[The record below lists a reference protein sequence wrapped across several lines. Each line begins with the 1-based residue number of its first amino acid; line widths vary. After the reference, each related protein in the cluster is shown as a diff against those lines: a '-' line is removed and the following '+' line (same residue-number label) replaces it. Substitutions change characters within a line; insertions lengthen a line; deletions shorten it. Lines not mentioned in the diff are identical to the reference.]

1 MKRISGFAFHCHH
14 DTLCEWVSDYDEWVD
29 YIKEYKPPQEIELRL
44 RLFQMIPEERLPEE
58 LVKAWTAYDKARTA
72 YDKAWTACVKAGTAC
87 DKAWTAYD
95 KAWTA
100 SDKARTA
107 YDKAL
112 TACVKARTACDK
124 AIVSHTKELEKLH
137 AELCPNCTWDG
148 KTIFKELK

>member
-58 LVKAWTAYDKARTA
+58 LVKAGTAYDKARTA
-72 YDKAWTACVKAGTAC
+72 YVKAGTAH
-87 DKAWTAYD
+87 
-95 KAWTA
+95 
-100 SDKARTA
+100 
-107 YDKAL
+107 
-112 TACVKARTACDK
+112 DK